1 MITYTHYLIVNYKSS
16 NTLKTLLVDYH
27 SESPISLQ
35 LDDIFIK
42 NRIFQINGDSEIE
55 LITVCPI
62 R

>member
-16 NTLKTLLVDYH
+16 NILKTLLVDYY
-27 SESPISLQ
+27 SKSPISLQ
-35 LDDIFIK
+35 LDDSSIK
-42 NRIFQINGDSEIE
+42 NRIFQISGDSEIE